1 MSATRARMSLTALV
15 VFAVASAGCGTG
27 RDERSIGAVTDR
39 FYEALRAHA
48 GTRACNQLSKG
59 ASDALESASGQ
70 ACEQAITD
78 LTLPGVGAARSAV
91 YEDSGRVEVAGA
103 SRGETVFLDRTS
115 RGWRISAAGCRPQG
129 DGPYDCELEG

>member
-15 VFAVASAGCGTG
+15 VFAVAGAGCGTG

-91 YEDSGRVEVAGA
+91 YEDSGRVEVAPTTCTPLCGKF
-103 SRGETVFLDRTS
+103 SRWKRPANPVPAMPI
-115 RGWRISAAGCRPQG
+115 RI
-129 DGPYDCELEG
+129 